1 LIRGAAGFTVS
12 IRMQSRQR
20 QGSSAEVS
28 AERSSRILVIDDDR
42 YVRMLLGDLLSAWG
56 YDADVAADG
65 VEGLALFERGTYDAV
80 LTDLAMPN
88 VTGLDVVAGVRD
100 RDPSIAVILFTAFMG
115 ELAGDDQRPGV
126 RVLRKPLDIDDLRR
140 ALQDTLAGPASA

>member
-1 LIRGAAGFTVS
+1 
-12 IRMQSRQR
+12 MQPLDRPASTT
-20 QGSSAEVS
+20 EVS
-28 AERSSRILVIDDDR
+28 AERQPRILVIDDDR
-42 YVRMLLGDLLSAWG
+42 YVRMLLCDLLSTWG

-65 VEGLALFERGTYDAV
+65 IEGLALFERGTYDMV

-100 RDPSIAVILFTAFMG
+100 RDPSIAVILFTGFMG
-115 ELAGDDQRPGV
+115 EVAGEDQRLGV

-140 ALQDTLAGPASA
+140 ALQDTLAGSASA

>member
-1 LIRGAAGFTVS
+1 
-12 IRMQSRQR
+12 M
-20 QGSSAEVS
+20 
-28 AERSSRILVIDDDR
+28 IDDDR

-56 YDADVAADG
+56 YDSDVAADG

-80 LTDLAMPN
+80 LTDFAMPN

-115 ELAGDDQRPGV
+115 ELAGEHQRLGV

-140 ALQDTLAGPASA
+140 ALQDTLAGSASA

>member
-1 LIRGAAGFTVS
+1 
-12 IRMQSRQR
+12 MQPLDRPASTT
-20 QGSSAEVS
+20 EVS
-28 AERSSRILVIDDDR
+28 TERQPRILVIDDDR
-42 YVRMLLGDLLSAWG
+42 YVRMLLCDLLSTWG

-65 VEGLALFERGTYDAV
+65 IEGLALFERGTYDMV

-115 ELAGDDQRPGV
+115 EVAGEDQRLGV
-126 RVLRKPLDIDDLRR
+126 RVLRKPLDIDGLRR
-140 ALQDTLAGPASA
+140 ALQDTLAGSASA